1 MKKIGYDLDRISEL
15 AKDEITAIKN
25 AVIIAGIIKRLSDYM
40 EELENGG
47 NKRSMWKSRS
57 I

>member
-1 MKKIGYDLDRISEL
+1 MDIISEL